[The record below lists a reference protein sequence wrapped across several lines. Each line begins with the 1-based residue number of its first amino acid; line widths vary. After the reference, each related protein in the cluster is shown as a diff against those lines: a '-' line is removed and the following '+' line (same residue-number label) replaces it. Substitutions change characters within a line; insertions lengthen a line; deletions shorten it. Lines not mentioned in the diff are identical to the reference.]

1 MGVAEIF
8 VLLLG
13 VLIVF
18 SLGYFIWRTG
28 QLVRRQR
35 RERQEL
41 ISSEEQRVD
50 ELLRELEEMM
60 DNWSGMSEEA
70 EEKE

>member
-1 MGVAEIF
+1 M
-8 VLLLG
+8 
-13 VLIVF
+13 
-18 SLGYFIWRTG
+18 G

-35 RERQEL
+35 RERQEI

-60 DNWSGMSEEA
+60 DSWSGTGEEA